1 MNVNLAPKPINFK
14 FGEYINKGFEFLK
27 KDFGNIFIA
36 FLVCIVMSIIPFCG
50 LLAMGNMYKY
60 LQKINRNQA
69 ARPGDI
75 FDFKDFMPFF
85 ILQLIVIGGIFII
98 YIPLVIVLALT
109 GALSQDGNNAE
120 AGPLA
125 MIFII
130 PYVFF
135 IIIAI
140 YYFALKA
147 FYIVPL
153 ISLKGIKD
161 LKTAWNISRVMTKG
175 NLIAILLF
183 SFVVSFLSQIGI
195 IACGIGIFL
204 TIPFVY
210 TANYFAYEDA
220 IQQIE
225 YDEITEIGS
234 KNEF

>member
-1 MNVNLAPKPINFK
+1 MDINLKPKPINFK
-14 FGEYINKGFEFLK
+14 FGEYINKGFELLK
-27 KDFGNIFIA
+27 KDFGNVFTA
-36 FLVCIVMSIIPFCG
+36 FLVCVVMSIIPFCG
-50 LLAMGNMYKY
+50 LLGMGNMYRY
-60 LQKINRNQA
+60 LHKINKNQPA
-69 ARPGDI
+69 SPGDI
-75 FDFKDFMPFF
+75 FDFKDFMPYF
-85 ILQLIVIGGIFII
+85 ILQLIVFGGVLLI

-109 GALSQDGNNAE
+109 GALSNNGND
-120 AGPLA
+120 AGLLA

-130 PYVFF
+130 PYVVF
-135 IIIAI
+135 IMVAV

-161 LKTAWNISRVMTKG
+161 IKTAWNISKVMTKG

-183 SFVVSFLSQIGI
+183 SFVVSLLAQIGFL
-195 IACGIGIFL
+195 ACGIGIFL
-204 TIPFVY
+204 TIPLAY

>member
-1 MNVNLAPKPINFK
+1 MNVNLTPKPINFK
-14 FGEYINKGFEFLK
+14 FGEYINKGFEMVK

-36 FLVCIVMSIIPFCG
+36 FLVCIIMSIIPFCG

-60 LQKINRNQA
+60 LQKIKRSQPA
-69 ARPGDI
+69 SPGDI
-75 FDFKDFMPFF
+75 FDFKDFMPYFM
-85 ILQLIVIGGIFII
+85 LQLIVFGGVLII
-98 YIPLVIVLALT
+98 YIPLIIILALS
-109 GALSQDGNNAE
+109 GALSNHGED
-120 AGPLA
+120 AGPIA
-125 MIFII
+125 MIFVI
-130 PYVFF
+130 PYVVF
-135 IIIAI
+135 IIVAI

-161 LKTAWNISRVMTKG
+161 LKTAWNISRVMTQG

-183 SFVVSFLSQIGI
+183 SFVVSLLAQIGVL
-195 IACGIGIFL
+195 ACGIGVFL
-204 TIPFVY
+204 TLPFVY

-225 YDEITEIGS
+225 HDEITEIGS